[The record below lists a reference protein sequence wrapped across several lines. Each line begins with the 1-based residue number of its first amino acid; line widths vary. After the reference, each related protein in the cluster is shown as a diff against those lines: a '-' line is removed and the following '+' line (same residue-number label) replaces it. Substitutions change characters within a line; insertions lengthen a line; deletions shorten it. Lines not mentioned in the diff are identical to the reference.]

1 MYQSIN
7 KTKLIILFLLIFIV
21 CYVNFCLYLIK
32 YKRDRL
38 KLSSFQ
44 SVLPSVLSSSCIEGY
59 SPANPEE
66 SYTTCINMGYGS
78 DFCSQTPVYN
88 VNTKKLEYCNCAD
101 NRYGTYQF
109 NNKCHCILDRPS
121 DYVYVPQLFQN
132 YR

>member
-1 MYQSIN
+1 MYHSLN

-32 YKRDRL
+32 YKRYKL
-38 KLSSFQ
+38 KL
-44 SVLPSVLSSSCIEGY
+44 SSCIEGY
-59 SPANPEE
+59 SPTNPEE

-88 VNTKKLEYCNCAD
+88 TNTKNLKYCNCAD

-109 NNKCHCILDRPS
+109 DNKCFCILDRPS

>member
-1 MYQSIN
+1 MYQSFN

-21 CYVNFCLYLIK
+21 CYVNFCLYIIK
-32 YKRDRL
+32 YKKNKL
-38 KLSSFQ
+38 K
-44 SVLPSVLSSSCIEGY
+44 SSSYIEGY
-59 SPANPEE
+59 SSTNPAE
-66 SYTTCINMGYGS
+66 SYSTCIKMGYGS

-88 VNTKKLEYCNCAD
+88 TNNKNLSYCNCAD

-109 NNKCHCILDRPS
+109 DNKCFCILDRPS